1 NLTQWLEGAL
11 SEPRALTSPLFSR
24 YSSRFPDP
32 GLPWCQAGEA
42 APASKGSPSLNLV
55 AASLKIRRTGDTP
68 MSELET
74 TAGMSVV
81 EKRKAQKAELR
92 PLANRRPELYD
103 EDEYSSA
110 EYEQMME
117 MYNGTLA
124 SIDEGEI

>member
-1 NLTQWLEGAL
+1 MSDL
-11 SEPRALTSPLFSR
+11 
-24 YSSRFPDP
+24 
-32 GLPWCQAGEA
+32 
-42 APASKGSPSLNLV
+42 
-55 AASLKIRRTGDTP
+55 DT
-68 MSELET
+68 T
-74 TAGMSVV
+74 GMSVV

-124 SIDEGEI
+124 SIDDVASMAGWFGGTALYYPPPALADRLVAAGTHFVIKPYILPFLQELKKATAGQA